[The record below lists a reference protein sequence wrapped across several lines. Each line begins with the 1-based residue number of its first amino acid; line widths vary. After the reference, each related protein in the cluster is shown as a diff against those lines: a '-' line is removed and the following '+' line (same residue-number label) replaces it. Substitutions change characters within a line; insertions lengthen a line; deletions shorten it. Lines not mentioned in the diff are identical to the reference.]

1 MWMRMAITISKL
13 TSLPM
18 RQPRLQPYFAHPD
31 SQARSQPS
39 AKAYGVIGIKIG
51 NPANTIGS
59 APLVKFR
66 TLWSASQ
73 PSRGEETMITCGL
86 FVRLEAKP
94 GKEQAVADFPAA
106 DRP

>member
-1 MWMRMAITISKL
+1 VDAHGNYDIKIGKFANPATMAFSPISRIPI
-13 TSLPM
+13 LP
-18 RQPRLQPYFAHPD
+18 AA
-31 SQARSQPS
+31 SK
-39 AKAYGVIGIKIG
+39 KAYGRIRIKVG
-51 NPANTIGS
+51 NSANTIGS
-59 APLVKFR
+59 APLVRFR

-86 FVRLEAKP
+86 FVRLKAKP